1 MATYFIRID
10 TYWQNSPD
18 RFVGPFASRKEAQA
32 EIDRA
37 TSADNSRVVLI
48 GQSASDIKTGIR
60 CHGIFPRNVCERNY
74 GMTDRNMLSRTIP
87 LHTTDLREHEDA
99 YLAY

>member
-18 RFVGPFASRKEAQA
+18 RFVGPFDSREAAQA

-37 TSADNSRVVLI
+37 TGAENSSVVLA
-48 GQSASDIKTGIR
+48 GQSASNIKIGIR
-60 CHGIFPRNVCERNY
+60 CHGILSKTEAKRA
-74 GMTDRNMLSRTIP
+74 GMADCNTLSRTIP
-87 LHTTDLREHEDA
+87 LDTYDLTEHEDV
-99 YLAY
+99 YLA